1 MLRSAFIALS
11 ENRPLRRFA
20 EQSSIGRKMSSRF
33 VAGMEIEDVL
43 TACEELNRAGI
54 SATLDSLG
62 ESVMNA
68 EEAQRS
74 AEIYHLLLDA
84 IEKRGLDANISV
96 KLTQMG
102 MDVDPLLAT
111 SIVAALTE
119 HANRTGSFV
128 RVDMEGTPY
137 TQATLDMVRSIHN
150 AQGNDGRVG
159 AVIQAYLY
167 RSEEDIKTL
176 LRDRIRIRLCKGA
189 YKEPPDKAF
198 PKKEDVD
205 ANYLKLTRLLL
216 TSGVY
221 HGIATHDE
229 AIIVETKKFVE
240 QQGIGHETFE
250 FQMLHGV
257 RRDLQRSLVE
267 EGFRVRCYVPFGHE
281 WYPYF
286 MRRLAERPANVL
298 FLAKNFFRN

>member
-1 MLRSAFIALS
+1 
-11 ENRPLRRFA
+11 
-20 EQSSIGRKMSSRF
+20 MSSRF

-43 TACEELNRAGI
+43 QACEVLNKAGI

-74 AEIYHLLLDA
+74 AEIYHQLLDA
-84 IEKRGLDANISV
+84 IEKRGLDANVSV
-96 KLTQMG
+96 KLTQVG
-102 MDVDPLLAT
+102 MDVDPMLAT

-119 HANRTGSFV
+119 HAGHRGSFV

-137 TQATLDMVRSIHN
+137 TQATLDMVRTIHN
-150 AQGNDGRVG
+150 AQENNGRVG

-176 LRDRIRIRLCKGA
+176 LQDRIRIRLCKGA

-205 ANYLKLTRLLL
+205 ANYVKLTKLLL
-216 TSGVY
+216 TSEVY

-229 AIIVETKKFVE
+229 SIIRETKKFVQE
-240 QQGIGHETFE
+240 QGIGRETFE

-257 RRDLQRSLVE
+257 RRDLQRSLTH
-267 EGFRVRCYVPFGHE
+267 EGYRVRCYVPFGHE

-298 FLAKNFFRN
+298 FIAKNFFRN

>member
-1 MLRSAFIALS
+1 
-11 ENRPLRRFA
+11 
-20 EQSSIGRKMSSRF
+20 MSSRF

-43 TACEELNRAGI
+43 KACEELNRAGI

-102 MDVDPLLAT
+102 MDVDPGLAT

-119 HANRTGSFV
+119 HASRTGSFV

-150 AQGNDGRVG
+150 APGNEGHVG

-176 LRDRIRIRLCKGA
+176 LKDRIRIRLCKGA

-205 ANYLKLTRLLL
+205 ANYVKLTKLLL

-240 QQGIGHETFE
+240 QQGIGRETFE

-257 RRDLQRSLVE
+257 RRDLQRTLVQ